1 MAIDPDAVGA
11 KGEPSTRSWDSK
23 DVMLYALGVGA
34 GLDELELTTENTRGV
49 DLVTLPSMAV
59 ILGGGGMNA
68 LAGIGSFN
76 PVLLVHGGQSFT
88 VNAPIPTSGTVTT
101 QGEVTAIWDKGSGAV
116 VEVTSSSSLEGSD
129 EVLFTNVTSIFLRGE
144 GGYGGDRGP
153 SGPHNEPPDTA
164 ADHQVVLSTR
174 GDQALLYRLSGDR
187 NPLHSDPSFASA
199 AGFDRP
205 ILHGLCTYGFT
216 GRGLIQG
223 LCDGDATRLSSM
235 EGRFSSP
242 VYPGESLTVRMW
254 RTGDGQATFT
264 THGADD
270 RVVISSGRATWTI

>member
-1 MAIDPDAVGA
+1 VPINPDAVGS
-11 KGEPSTRSWDSK
+11 KGAPTSRSWDTR

-34 GLDELELTTENTRGV
+34 GLDELELTTENTQGV

-59 ILGGGGMNA
+59 ILGGGMNA
-68 LAGIGSFN
+68 LADIGSFD
-76 PVLLVHGGQSFT
+76 PVLLVHGGQAFT
-88 VNAPIPTSGTVTT
+88 VHAPIPTSGTVTT
-101 QGEVTAIWDKGSGAV
+101 VGEVTAIWDKGSGAV
-116 VEVTSSSSLEGSD
+116 VEVTSSSTLEGSN
-129 EVLFTNVTSIFLRGE
+129 EVLFTNTTSIFLRGE

-153 SGPHNEPPDTA
+153 SGAQNEPPDTA
-164 ADHQVVLSTR
+164 ADTQVVLSTR
-174 GDQALLYRLSGDR
+174 DDQALLYRLSGDH
-187 NPLHSDPSFASA
+187 NPLHSDPSFAAA

-242 VYPGESLTVRMW
+242 VYPGEALTVRMW
-254 RTGDGQATFT
+254 RTGDGEAVFT

-270 RVVISSGRATWTI
+270 RVVISAGRATWRV

>member
-1 MAIDPDAVGA
+1 VPINPDAVGS
-11 KGEPSTRSWDSK
+11 KGAPTTRSSDTR
-23 DVMLYALGVGA
+23 DEMLYALGVGA
-34 GLDELELTTENTRGV
+34 GLDELELTTENTQGV

-59 ILGGGGMNA
+59 ILGGGMNA
-68 LAGIGSFN
+68 LADIGSFD
-76 PVLLVHGGQSFT
+76 PVLLVHGGQAFT
-88 VNAPIPTSGTVTT
+88 VHAPIPTSGTVTT
-101 QGEVTAIWDKGSGAV
+101 VGEVTAIWDKGSGAV
-116 VEVTSSSSLEGSD
+116 VEVTSSSTLEGSN
-129 EVLFTNVTSIFLRGE
+129 EVLFTNTTSIFLRGE

-153 SGPHNEPPDTA
+153 SGAQNEPPDTA
-164 ADHQVVLSTR
+164 ADTQVVLSTR
-174 GDQALLYRLSGDR
+174 DDQALLYRLSGDH
-187 NPLHSDPSFASA
+187 NPLHSDPSFAAA

-242 VYPGESLTVRMW
+242 VYPGEALTVRMW
-254 RTGDGQATFT
+254 RTGDGEAVFT

-270 RVVISSGRATWTI
+270 RVVISAGRATWRV

>member
-1 MAIDPDAVGA
+1 MPINPDAVG
-11 KGEPSTRSWDSK
+11 STGAPTSRSWDTR

-34 GLDELELTTENTRGV
+34 GLDELELTTENTQGV

-59 ILGGGGMNA
+59 ILGGGMNA
-68 LAGIGSFN
+68 LADIGSFD
-76 PVLLVHGGQSFT
+76 PVLLVHGGQAFT
-88 VNAPIPTSGTVTT
+88 VHAPIPTSGTVTT
-101 QGEVTAIWDKGSGAV
+101 VGEVTAIWDKGSGAV
-116 VEVTSSSSLEGSD
+116 VEVTSSSTLEGSN
-129 EVLFTNVTSIFLRGE
+129 EVLFTNTTSIFLRGE

-153 SGPHNEPPDTA
+153 SGAQNEPPDTA
-164 ADHQVVLSTR
+164 ADTQVVLSTR
-174 GDQALLYRLSGDR
+174 DDQALLYRLSGDH
-187 NPLHSDPSFASA
+187 NPLHSDPSFAAA

-242 VYPGESLTVRMW
+242 VYPGEALTVRMW
-254 RTGDGQATFT
+254 RTGDGEAVFT

-270 RVVISSGRATWTI
+270 RVVISAGRATWRV

>member
-1 MAIDPDAVGA
+1 MPIDPDAVGA
-11 KGEPSTRSWDSK
+11 MGEPTSRSWDSR

-34 GLDELELTTENTRGV
+34 GLDEPELTTENTQGV

-59 ILGGGGMNA
+59 ILGGGMNA

-76 PVLLVHGGQSFT
+76 PVLLVHGGQAFT
-88 VNAPIPTSGTVTT
+88 VYAPIPTSGTVTT
-101 QGEVTAIWDKGSGAV
+101 VGEVTAIWDKGSGAV
-116 VEVTSSSSLEGSD
+116 VEVTSSSRLEGSD
-129 EVLFTNVTSIFLRGE
+129 DVLFSNTTSIFLRGE

-153 SGPHNEPPDTA
+153 SGPQNTPPDSA
-164 ADHQVVLSTR
+164 AEHQIVLSTR
-174 GDQALLYRLSGDR
+174 DDQALLYRLSGDH
-187 NPLHSDPSFASA
+187 NPLHSDPTFATA

-223 LCDGDATRLSSM
+223 LCDGDATRLASM

-242 VYPGESLTVRMW
+242 VYPGEALTVRMW
-254 RTGDGQATFT
+254 RTGDGEAVFT
-264 THGADD
+264 THGTDD
-270 RVVISSGRATWTI
+270 RVVISAGRATWHD

>member
-1 MAIDPDAVGA
+1 MPINPDAVGS
-11 KGEPSTRSWDSK
+11 KGAPTSRSWDTR

-34 GLDELELTTENTRGV
+34 GLDELELTTENTQGV

-59 ILGGGGMNA
+59 ILGGGMNA
-68 LAGIGSFN
+68 LADIGSFD
-76 PVLLVHGGQSFT
+76 PVLLVHGGQAFT
-88 VNAPIPTSGTVTT
+88 VHAPIPTSGTVTT
-101 QGEVTAIWDKGSGAV
+101 VGEVTAIWDKGSGAV
-116 VEVTSSSSLEGSD
+116 VEVTSSSTLEGSN
-129 EVLFTNVTSIFLRGE
+129 EVLFTNTTSIFLRGE

-153 SGPHNEPPDTA
+153 SGAQNEPPDTA
-164 ADHQVVLSTR
+164 ADTQVVLSTR
-174 GDQALLYRLSGDR
+174 DDQALLYRLSGDH
-187 NPLHSDPSFASA
+187 NPLHSDPSFAAA

-242 VYPGESLTVRMW
+242 VYPGEALTVRMW
-254 RTGDGQATFT
+254 RTGDGEAVFT

-270 RVVISSGRATWTI
+270 RVVISAGRATWRV